1 MGLEQLIFNYKD
13 NLKERTQL
21 HRILA
26 KNTWIFGDAFTL
38 SVDDQSLTE
47 VLKKHSHYLDD
58 ALVINDPVKRIDGRR
73 GIVDLMLSRQ
83 MPRNRATELEHIVVE
98 LKKPDVVIGQKEID
112 QIKSYAFAVAKDE
125 RFKSLKAKWD
135 FWIISNDYDD
145 HAEMELDN
153 DAYAD
158 GIIYKTSK
166 KQDITIWVKTW
177 SELLAENKH
186 RLEFLREKL
195 NYNVDK
201 EKALDH
207 LKSTYSEYVKGVILE
222 TESAPESDD
231 TLKTGSK

>member
-1 MGLEQLIFNYKD
+1 M
-13 NLKERTQL
+13 
-21 HRILA
+21 
-26 KNTWIFGDAFTL
+26 
-38 SVDDQSLTE
+38 
-47 VLKKHSHYLDD
+47 
-58 ALVINDPVKRIDGRR
+58 INDPVKRIDGRR

-153 DAYAD
+153 DAYAE

-222 TESAPESDD
+222 AESAPESDD
-231 TLKTGSK
+231 TLKSGE